1 MSHAN
6 DYHPEFDELP
16 GWLNW
21 LANTRPEHEIEPG
34 LTRIREVVDNCPSG
48 KPASYIITIAG
59 TNGKGSTVAL
69 LESILVQ
76 AGYNIG
82 SYTSPHI
89 HRFNERIKIN
99 GKEANDKQ
107 LAESFKKIDQYRGD
121 TWLTYFEFAVM
132 VAADCFQKEG
142 VEIALME
149 AGLGGRL
156 DATNV
161 FDPDISVITTI
172 DLDHEEWLGDTIEK
186 IAREKAG
193 IMRTGVPA
201 IYGDLNIPQS
211 IIEHAVDV
219 KAPLYRRGKEFDFT
233 VQKTGWL
240 WQGLDV
246 NGSRVS
252 EDKLPMPGLI
262 IDNAATV
269 LQVVK
274 LLPYPVS
281 YDDIR
286 TGIAIAHLSGRYT
299 KKVVRNKHNDPV
311 EVVFD
316 VAHNPQAARKLREKL
331 EQDPVP
337 GKTRALI
344 AMYGDKDYK
353 SVVEILA
360 PVIDEW
366 YVSEFDS
373 PRALPASELKDV
385 VVACGGSVVECVK
398 LAESMSAMLD
408 VENFSGRIVI
418 AGSFL
423 TVSSLMPEQE

>member
-1 MSHAN
+1 MLKNKDSH
-6 DYHPEFDELP
+6 PQFDSLSD
-16 GWLNW
+16 WLQW
-21 LANTRPEHEIEPG
+21 LGNTRPETEIELG
-34 LTRIREVVDNCPSG
+34 LGRIAQAVRNAGLRQPVP
-48 KPASYIITIAG
+48 YIITVAG

-69 LESILVQ
+69 LESILLQ
-76 AGYNIG
+76 AGYKVG

-99 GKEANDKQ
+99 GQEVGDKQ
-107 LAESFKKIDQYRGD
+107 LTESFAKIDQYRGS

-142 VEIALME
+142 VDIALME
-149 AGLGGRL
+149 VGLGGRL
-156 DATNV
+156 DATNI
-161 FDPDISVITTI
+161 FDPNVSVITTV
-172 DLDHEEWLGDTIEK
+172 DLDHQDWLGDTVEK

-211 IIEHAVDV
+211 IIDHAVEV
-219 KAPLYRRGKEFDFT
+219 EVPLYRRGKEFNFT
-233 VQKTGWL
+233 VQKSDWS
-240 WQGLDV
+240 WRGLSA
-246 NGSRVS
+246 NGSGVS
-252 EDKLPMPGLI
+252 EDKLPMPELV

-286 TGIAIAHLSGRYT
+286 KGIARAHLPGRYT
-299 KKVVRNKHNDPV
+299 KRVVRNKNNDPV
-311 EVVFD
+311 GVVFD
-316 VAHNPQAARKLREKL
+316 VAHNPQAARRLREKL

-344 AMYGDKDYK
+344 AMYRDKDYK
-353 SVVEILA
+353 SVVEILV

-385 VVACGGSVVECVK
+385 VVACGGSVDLVKSVETATQN
-398 LAESMSAMLD
+398 LGANDRLL
-408 VENFSGRIVI
+408 IV
-418 AGSFL
+418 GSFQ
-423 TVSSLMPEQE
+423 TVSMFGV